1 MKNKKIKFLTLGL
14 LATSFA
20 LVGCQPENPS
30 TLSSSTTSSSTTSS
44 SMTSSSD
51 STTST
56 PTTPAVIEVA
66 SVSLDKTSVTLDVGA
81 SETLAA
87 TVLPE
92 DATDKSLTWT
102 SDHPEIATVE
112 NGVVTAVKPGDAVIT
127 VSSTNGKTATCAV
140 HVNSILATSIE
151 LNATEVS
158 LIKGGTFQLTA
169 TVLPEDTTD
178 KSLTWTSENEQVATV
193 KDGLITAV
201 GKGETTIVVRSTAN
215 PSVQKEV
222 SVLVRDAATEMVE
235 LTIDVTLD
243 KYLSINADLLLFYE
257 GASSFEDAI
266 VMTEVDAERTHF
278 KATLE
283 DIDVAG
289 GTDANAFEY
298 KLVVVSAMNHEGL
311 GYAYS
316 YPNDGT
322 EETIGTYAVST
333 LTDAEKE
340 TGKKTVSVEDL
351 EIARPPFVDDNDRS
365 YFITRIYSVDDNN
378 ANITDRYIG
387 GLEIMDEEGNLLD
400 SSEDYATVAIG
411 ENYKVR
417 MTFQQQAEG
426 ILLIPN
432 ATEGLFNE
440 NTVEFVQTDEEGYVF
455 EATFEKSSKDTNFK
469 IYVEQQYGVK
479 MDEQFIPII
488 QSVRINGEEI
498 DKSTWGELNFYPA
511 MSELQVQ
518 FAPEETT
525 ARKSYQAVGQK
536 INAPDSYA
544 FSSSTLPGLATILSF
559 STTLTRNDLNIQLL
573 ETETS
578 LEGTRFNMVS
588 DEFPDCVSVY
598 SDGKSYND
606 GGKMND
612 MFNGDYKDK
621 TWSTWRQDGAGGQDG
636 ADCWLEFKWN
646 CYYEIDELHV
656 WYYGKE
662 GVLPTNF
669 RIEYEAP
676 TGEFGEEDG
685 KILTKENGG
694 VTIAEEKNENGF
706 DNCYVFN
713 NGEGVLTNRLRFH
726 VQADVG
732 SWVSISEIEIIL
744 DLD

>member
-14 LATSFA
+14 LATTFVLA
-20 LVGCQPENPS
+20 GCEPETSSP
-30 TLSSSTTSSSTTSS
+30 LPSSTTSSTT
-44 SMTSSSD
+44 T
-51 STTST
+51 TTST

-66 SVSLDKTSVTLDVGA
+66 SVSLDKTSVTLDVGGC
-81 SETLAA
+81 ETLAA
-87 TVLPE
+87 TILPE

-140 HVNSILATSIE
+140 HVNPILATSIE

-158 LIKGGTFQLTA
+158 LLTDQTFQLTA

-222 SVLVRDAATEMVE
+222 SVLVRDVATEMAE

-278 KATLE
+278 KATFE

-289 GTDANAFEY
+289 GTDANGFEY
-298 KLVVVSAMNHEGL
+298 KLVVVSAMDHEGL

-322 EETIGTYAVST
+322 AETIGTYAIST

-387 GLEIMDEEGNLLD
+387 GLEIMDEEGNILD

-479 MDEQFIPII
+479 LDDALIPLV
-488 QSVRINGEEI
+488 QSVRINGE
-498 DKSTWGELNFYPA
+498 DVDSSTWGEIHYYPYA
-511 MSELQVQ
+511 STIEVQ
-518 FAPEETT
+518 FTPEEGTN
-525 ARKSYQAVGQK
+525 KDYQAVGQK

-544 FSSSTLPGLATILSF
+544 FESSLLPGIASVLSF
-559 STTLTRNDLNIQLL
+559 STELTRNDVKILLL
-573 ETETS
+573 EEEAEFVPET
-578 LEGTRFNMVS
+578 GTQVNLIGA
-588 DEFPDCVSVY
+588 DFPYGYTIQD
-598 SDGKSYND
+598 DGRNYND
-606 GGKMND
+606 GHHVERLN
-612 MFNGDYKDK
+612 NGLLIGDNGSTEKA
-621 TWSTWRQDGAGGQDG
+621 WSTWRQPGAGGQDG
-636 ADCWLEFKWN
+636 AACYIDFYWDCYFTINEF
-646 CYYEIDELHV
+646 HV
-656 WYYGKE
+656 WYYGHE
-662 GVLPTNF
+662 GQIPKDF
-669 RIEYEAP
+669 RIEYSTP
-676 TGEFGEEDG
+676 DGKFGEEDG
-685 KILTKENGG
+685 NILRKSEGDI
-694 VTIAEEKNENGF
+694 TIDEEKNQASFENK
-706 DNCYVFN
+706 YVL
-713 NGEGVLTNRLRFH
+713 NGEEGIVTNHLRFYC
-726 VQADVG
+726 QAEVDN
-732 SWVSISEIEIIL
+732 WVALTEISILSNF
-744 DLD
+744 